1 MPKVKAIVESFVGTG
16 ILVTQAKVS
25 LQKSGLAGQLLK
37 IKDEYECLVK
47 LIEKMES
54 AKYTI
59 KEVVQAIQELDF
71 GEDTC
76 KINQYIKKR
85 IQNDD
90 IFEKVDM
97 ERQDISPT
105 VYHMLQN
112 SQPTS
117 ASVERSFSMLKK
129 LLAKDR
135 NFKVENVRHYMILLF
150 NVHLVI
156 TSLQS

>member
-1 MPKVKAIVESFVGTG
+1 
-16 ILVTQAKVS
+16 
-25 LQKSGLAGQLLK
+25 
-37 IKDEYECLVK
+37 
-47 LIEKMES
+47 MES

-59 KEVVQAIQELDF
+59 KEAVQAILKLDF

-76 KINQYIKKR
+76 NIKYIKKR
-85 IQNDD
+85 MQNND
-90 IFEKVDM
+90 ISEIINM
-97 ERQDISPT
+97 ERQDISPA

-135 NFKVENVRHYMILLF
+135 NFKAENVRHYMILRF
-150 NVHLVI
+150 NAS
-156 TSLQS
+156 TW